1 MSSRFRGIIAYE
13 VTEPREEGSD
23 VYVSK
28 IVEKNYRGNVEKNH
42 FRRESGEWLND
53 DINVSNTVR
62 IVADPFALTHCQTIK
77 YCVWFGQ
84 KWRVIG
90 IEIDYP
96 NLILTLGGAYHE
108 QAGDED

>member
-1 MSSRFRGIIAYE
+1 MSSRFKGMIAYE

-28 IVEKNYRGNVEKNH
+28 IVEKPYRGNVQKNH
-42 FRRESGEWLND
+42 YRRESGEWLND
-53 DINVSNTVR
+53 DISVSNTIQ

-77 YCVWFGQ
+77 YCVWHEQ
-84 KWRVIG
+84 KWRVTG